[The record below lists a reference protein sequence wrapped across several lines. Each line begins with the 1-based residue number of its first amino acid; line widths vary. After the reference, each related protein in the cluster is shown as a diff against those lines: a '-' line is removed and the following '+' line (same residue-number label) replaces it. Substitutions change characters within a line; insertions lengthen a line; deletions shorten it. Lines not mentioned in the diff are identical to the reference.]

1 MKTAVLFLGKFSRC
15 DGAAAALEYAMIAA
29 LVGIAV
35 IGGAT
40 ALGGA
45 VNGRFQGVD
54 AAVLS
59 VP

>member
-29 LVGIAV
+29 LIGIAA

-40 ALGGA
+40 AIGAA
-45 VNGRFQGVD
+45 VNNRFQDVD

-59 VP
+59 AP